1 MDIACP
7 NCAATYRVPD
17 SLLAHG
23 KALRCAACGEEWVPE
38 MPPAQSP
45 ALALAEPVAE
55 QATPEPAL
63 TELQPAPSLPVPP
76 IGAPPIAAPPIGA
89 PLRPAPPT
97 TPPPLT
103 SRRRLGSRPASVAMS
118 ARLSPGRVLALAWLA
133 SLACVLLA
141 LVALVMFGDAIAAAW
156 PPFARVTALIGG

>member
-38 MPPAQSP
+38 MPAAPSP
-45 ALALAEPVAE
+45 AIALAEPVAG
-55 QATPEPAL
+55 QATPEPAFA
-63 TELQPAPSLPVPP
+63 EVPPAPP
-76 IGAPPIAAPPIGA
+76 APAA
-89 PLRPAPPT
+89 LRPTPPT

-103 SRRRLGSRPASVAMS
+103 SRRRLGSRPASAGMS
-118 ARLSPGRVLALAWLA
+118 ARPSPGRVLALAWLA
-133 SLACVLLA
+133 SVACVLLA

-156 PPFARVTALIGG
+156 PPFARVLALIGG

>member
-38 MPPAQSP
+38 MPTAQSP
-45 ALALAEPVAE
+45 PPALAEPVAE
-55 QATPEPAL
+55 QPPPEPAQ
-63 TELQPAPSLPVPP
+63 TEVKPAPPMPAPP
-76 IGAPPIAAPPIGA
+76 MPAPPIPAPPTPA

-103 SRRRLGSRPASVAMS
+103 NRRTLGSRPAPA
-118 ARLSPGRVLALAWLA
+118 ARPRPGRVLALAWLA
-133 SLACVLLA
+133 SVACVVLA